1 MNRCR
6 YRVPI
11 SEAECGC
18 EHPDILHGGTI
29 PLEVCNGCLLRAEPD
44 YLSDNSRLYTLQQ
57 SQGVYVPRPRSC
69 GGCGTVKRRVD
80 AMQFVWP
87 YWHAGASGDELRWSI
102 RSVEQHFEGQAKITV
117 VGDRPPWWHG
127 HVIPRPRIGPA
138 PNRGFRDMLSKMWT
152 IATHAEIDPEF
163 VWMMD
168 DIYFT
173 KPVALDELQQPRAYG
188 WREDASNSW
197 QRRKSNT
204 MRVLRDAGATNYDY
218 ATHLPHWAEKT
229 KLRDLFDRFDLANNT
244 LLWEVLYGNLHRS
257 RPIRPE
263 PFFCRI
269 TATAG
274 TRARNVYAG
283 RLLDSVETAVCCGV
297 VWLLTIGA
305 FVPAP
310 IFGHGD
316 DVQNLVLIAAL
327 HLTIHNKPS
336 KCTMMA
342 QAGITGI
349 VSHCG
354 CSDDF
359 KKYGGPNQ

>member
-6 YRVPI
+6 YRVPMT
-11 SEAECGC
+11 ATECGC
-18 EHPDILHGGTI
+18 EHPDIFHGGTV
-29 PLEVCNGCLLRAEPD
+29 PLEVCDGCLLRVEPD

-102 RSVEQHFEGQAKITV
+102 RSVEQHFEGTAKITV

-127 HVIPRPRIGPA
+127 HVITRPRIGPA
-138 PNRGFRDMLSKMWT
+138 PNRGFRDMLEKMWT
-152 IATHAEIDPEF
+152 IATHPEIDPEF

-168 DIYFT
+168 DVYFVR
-173 KPVALDELQQPRAYG
+173 PVDLDELQQPRAYG

-204 MRVLRDAGATNYDY
+204 MRVLRDCGATNHDY
-218 ATHLPHWAEKT
+218 ATHLPHWAEKA
-229 KLRDLFDRFDLANNT
+229 KLRDLFDRFDLQNNT
-244 LLWEVLYGNLHRS
+244 LLWEVLYNNLHRS

-269 TATAG
+269 TGPLAVSDL
-274 TRARNVYAG
+274 RARVRQASVLNHTANAWCEGVRQYLADLLPQPAAG
-283 RLLDSVETAVCCGV
+283 ESDPAGYVPTFRKTGR
-297 VWLLTIGA
+297 
-305 FVPAP
+305 PAP
-310 IFGHGD
+310 
-316 DVQNLVLIAAL
+316 
-327 HLTIHNKPS
+327 KPVKRRHPS
-336 KCTMMA
+336 TWKCNQP
-342 QAGITGI
+342 QA
-349 VSHCG
+349 V
-354 CSDDF
+354 
-359 KKYGGPNQ
+359 K

>member
-18 EHPDILHGGTI
+18 EHPDILHNGAV
-29 PLEVCNGCLLRAEPD
+29 PLEICNGCLLRAEPD

-57 SQGVYVPRPRSC
+57 SAGVYVPRPRSC

-127 HVIPRPRIGPA
+127 HVIDRPRIGPA
-138 PNRGFRDMLSKMWT
+138 PNRGFRDMLNKMWT
-152 IATHAEIDPEF
+152 IATHPEIDPEF

-168 DIYFT
+168 DIYFVR
-173 KPVALDELQQPRAYG
+173 PVDLEELQQPRAYG

-204 MRVLRDAGATNYDY
+204 MRVLREAGATNHDY
-218 ATHLPHWAEKT
+218 ATHLPHWAEKA

-263 PFFCRI
+263 PFFCRLLSPVSLSELRQ
-269 TATAG
+269 
-274 TRARNVYAG
+274 RARLASVLNHVASAWNEPVRQYLSELLPTPAAG
-283 RLLDSVETAVCCGV
+283 ETEDSGFRPEFRKVGRPQRRPVKRR
-297 VWLLTIGA
+297 
-305 FVPAP
+305 
-310 IFGHGD
+310 H
-316 DVQNLVLIAAL
+316 
-327 HLTIHNKPS
+327 PS
-336 KCTMMA
+336 TWKC
-342 QAGITGI
+342 
-349 VSHCG
+349 
-354 CSDDF
+354 
-359 KKYGGPNQ
+359 NQPQPTQ

>member
-1 MNRCR
+1 MSSVNRCA
-6 YRVPI
+6 YALQVI
-11 SEAECGC
+11 DDQVQCTC
-18 EHPDILHGGTI
+18 EKMLHQGW
-29 PLEVCNGCLLRAEPD
+29 L
-44 YLSDNSRLYTLQQ
+44 YLSDCNDCPYRKQPDYATANSRLYTLQQ
-57 SQGVYVPRPRSC
+57 SAGVYVPRPRSC

-102 RSVEQHFEGQAKITV
+102 RSVEQHFEGTAKITV

-138 PNRGFRDMLSKMWT
+138 PNRGFRDMLEKMWT

-168 DIYFT
+168 DIYFVR
-173 KPVALDELQQPRAYG
+173 PVDLDELQQPRAYG

-204 MRVLRDAGATNYDY
+204 MRVLRDCGASNHDY
-218 ATHLPHWAEKT
+218 ATHLPHWAEKE
-229 KLRDLFDRFDLANNT
+229 KLRGLFDRFNLANNT

-269 TATAG
+269 TAPLAVSDLRV
-274 TRARNVYAG
+274 RARQASVLNHTANAWCEGVREYLADLLPQPAAG
-283 RLLDSVETAVCCGV
+283 EVEPAGY
-297 VWLLTIGA
+297 
-305 FVPAP
+305 VPTFRRTGRP
-310 IFGHGD
+310 TPRPVKRRHPSTWK
-316 DVQNLVLIAAL
+316 VNQPQAL
-327 HLTIHNKPS
+327 K
-336 KCTMMA
+336 
-342 QAGITGI
+342 
-349 VSHCG
+349 
-354 CSDDF
+354 
-359 KKYGGPNQ
+359 